1 MATNDRLQR
10 YLEAGRAWTE
20 LTRQQAESMVKDLVR
35 AGEVQQDRAKKAVD
49 DLLERSR
56 RNTEEL
62 SKMIRKEIKQQV
74 SALGIATKDDLARLE
89 RKLSGSAAKKS
100 TARKSSPVKK
110 STSST
115 ASSA

>member
-1 MATNDRLQR
+1 MATNDRWQR
-10 YLEAGRAWTE
+10 YLETGRAWTE
-20 LTRQQAESMVKDLVR
+20 LTRAQAESIVKDLVR
-35 AGEVQQDRAKKAVD
+35 AGEVQQERAKKAVD

-56 RNTEEL
+56 KNTEEL

-89 RKLSGSAAKKS
+89 RKLSGPKKS
-100 TARKSSPVKK
+100 TAKKSSAAKK

>member
-1 MATNDRLQR
+1 MATNDRWQR
-10 YLEAGRAWTE
+10 YLDTGRAWTE
-20 LTRQQAESMVKDLVR
+20 LTRQQAESIVKDLVR
-35 AGEVQQDRAKKAVD
+35 AGEVQQERAKKAVD

-56 RNTEEL
+56 KNTEEL

-89 RKLSGSAAKKS
+89 RKLSGSTAKRSTAKKS
-100 TARKSSPVKK
+100 SAPKK

-115 ASSA
+115 ASTA